1 MGCAVLQGRIY
12 AANEYPT
19 FVRTTLIVCQ
29 KLKIFFANYLELKT
43 SSVCF

>member
-29 KLKIFFANYLELKT
+29 KLKILRQSMSLEDKICL
-43 SSVCF
+43 F